1 MVLWYMKEN
10 KKGNDSMKFDINK
23 YPGKYVMHCKTKEEA
38 RAFCQYLDNVGRK
51 WLSGE
56 RYKNKEYWNV
66 YREKTCY
73 SFNNDCYTGIDY
85 YKKENYTIREWS
97 DFMKET
103 FTKAD
108 LKTGDVVLKRNGE
121 VEIIN
126 RELGMLICKSGW
138 NDLKDVREDLT
149 SILNDRYDIIAVRR
163 PEDKGDC
170 NFEVFE
176 HKWGKLVYERKK
188 VEEMTLEQVCKLL
201 GKEIKIIK

>member
-1 MVLWYMKEN
+1 MR
-10 KKGNDSMKFDINK
+10 FDINK

-56 RYKNKEYWNV
+56 RYKNKEYWDV

-73 SFNNDCYTGIDY
+73 SFNNDCYTDIDY
-85 YKKENYTIREWS
+85 YKKENYTILEWS
-97 DFMKET
+97 DFMNKT

-108 LKTGDVVLKRNGE
+108 LKTGDVVLRRNGQT
-121 VEIIN
+121 EIIN
-126 RELGMLICKSGW
+126 RELEMCISKNGW
-138 NDLKDVREDLT
+138 NDLDGVYTDLT
-149 SILNDRYDIIAVRR
+149 SKFNQEWDVIAVRR
-163 PEDKGDC
+163 PKEKFDC
-170 NFEVFE
+170 RFDAFERNC
-176 HKWGKLVYERKK
+176 GTLVYERKE

>member
-1 MVLWYMKEN
+1 MFI
-10 KKGNDSMKFDINK
+10 G
-23 YPGKYVMHCKTKEEA
+23 
-38 RAFCQYLDNVGRK
+38 
-51 WLSGE
+51 
-56 RYKNKEYWNV
+56 
-66 YREKTCY
+66 EKTCY
-73 SFNNDCYTGIDY
+73 SFNNDCYTDIDY
-85 YKKENYTIREWS
+85 YKKENYTILEWS

-149 SILNDRYDIIAVRR
+149 SILDSRYDIIAVRR
-163 PEDKGDC
+163 PKEKGDC
-170 NFEVFE
+170 NFEACE
-176 HKWGKLVYERKK
+176 HKWGKLVYERKE